1 MNMMNFQA
9 LTGFA
14 LMVVMSVAG
23 LVFTTVSLAEV
34 PPLDAMTPEHV
45 ETATFSLG

>member
-1 MNMMNFQA
+1 MNMMNFHA
-9 LTGFA
+9 LTVFA

-23 LVFTTVSLAEV
+23 LVFTNVSWAEV
-34 PPLDAMTPEHV
+34 PDIDAMTPERM